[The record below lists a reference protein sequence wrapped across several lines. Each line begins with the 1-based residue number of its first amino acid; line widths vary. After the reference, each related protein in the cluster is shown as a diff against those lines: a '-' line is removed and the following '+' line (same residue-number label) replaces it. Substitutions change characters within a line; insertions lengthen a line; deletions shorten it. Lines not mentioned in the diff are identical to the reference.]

1 MRHRQIS
8 AAFLAACMLLPA
20 LTACAEEIEPENP
33 ADTSGGV
40 TEAAPEE
47 TTAAQEK
54 LVLAMTDFEGAKLR
68 ILGMSEKYGFGYYE
82 TDDIWVES
90 TNGEQFNDAIF
101 DRNLACTDKYNF

>member
-20 LTACAEEIEPENP
+20 LTACAEEIESENP

-47 TTAAQEK
+47 TTAA
-54 LVLAMTDFEGAKLR
+54 
-68 ILGMSEKYGFGYYE
+68 
-82 TDDIWVES
+82 
-90 TNGEQFNDAIF
+90 
-101 DRNLACTDKYNF
+101 